1 MHRRNGTHHVYH
13 GIFFLFFFY
22 NTLEPTKNIEYPT
35 LTSVVLAL
43 TVKSFPRDKANLK
56 AQAKYAT
63 FKGVCQIPNMTFE
76 IKLGKEEKKN

>member
-1 MHRRNGTHHVYH
+1 MRSEEKQSNYYITSAPRIVAY
-13 GIFFLFFFY
+13 
-22 NTLEPTKNIEYPT
+22 EPALKSPT

-76 IKLGKEEKKN
+76 IKLGKEEKKNQE

>member
-1 MHRRNGTHHVYH
+1 
-13 GIFFLFFFY
+13 
-22 NTLEPTKNIEYPT
+22 
-35 LTSVVLAL
+35 LAL